1 MRIPFPS
8 PPSSRL
14 PAASWTR
21 LPILLTGLLAL
32 CCAVLFGGCEG
43 PGDSPGSAA
52 SPETAPG
59 PPPPEGVGEPAPL
72 EPRHGAEGSA
82 PSGEGPLVLFVG
94 TSLTE
99 GLGLPDP
106 ASQAWPAR
114 LAALAEEAGTPF
126 RAWNAGLSGETSAGA
141 LRRIGWILGGDDPP
155 PDVVVVETGANDG
168 LRGLPVHELEANLD
182 ALLARIREAA
192 PEARLVVAGMEAPPN
207 LGPAYTDDFRETYVR
222 LAARWEA
229 ALIPFLLEGV
239 AGEAALN
246 QDDGIHPTPEGH
258 EAMARVAWPVIR
270 PVVEGAAAVAHSG
283 S

>member
-1 MRIPFPS
+1 M
-8 PPSSRL
+8 
-14 PAASWTR
+14 
-21 LPILLTGLLAL
+21 TGLLAL
-32 CCAVLFGGCEG
+32 FGAGLLGGCEG
-43 PGDSPGSAA
+43 PESAPEPAA
-52 SPETAPG
+52 SPDARPAA
-59 PPPPEGVGEPAPL
+59 PPPEADGSPATL
-72 EPRHGAEGSA
+72 EPRPGAEGSV

-114 LAALAEEAGTPF
+114 LAALGREAGTPF

-168 LRGLPVHELEANLD
+168 LRGLPVAELEANLD

-192 PEARLVVAGMEAPPN
+192 PEAHIVVAGMEAPPN
-207 LGPAYTDDFRETYVR
+207 LGPAYTDDFREAYVR
-222 LAARWEA
+222 VAARWEA

-258 EAMARVAWPVIR
+258 EAMARVAWPVVR
-270 PVVEGAAAVAHSG
+270 PVVEQVRVGGGAG
-283 S
+283 I